1 MYNLDAIQCGGAQS
15 SNTGNLSCEF
25 KPQNITGVILTASN
39 KSFTQA
45 EIEVMDVTLAELFVN
60 DTKSLRAFPIKP
72 FTSTTSNNSEDV
84 TTTTD
89 YGTENFVRDGKIGM
103 SFRMDEG
110 LCYWK
115 KLRSFHQ
122 QQTSFKAILIDEVNN
137 VLWGSKSGDNF
148 AGFSLQ
154 QLAIP
159 PFTPNTGAEVFFF
172 MIDLQFKNIKEFEK
186 STIIQFGEDINV
198 MDLATGMLDVD
209 LKAIT
214 TISGAG
220 VVQVQAFTGCGAV
233 NMYDVY
239 STNLSNGAAWLARN
253 KSTGNAITVTT
264 VTAVPG
270 AKSFS
275 LDLDTA
281 DPDYPT
287 SGNSLEV
294 YLAAPSVLSAA
305 PVLMS
310 GFEGSPLTIVIP

>member
-25 KPQNITGVILTASN
+25 KPQNITGVILTAFN

-159 PFTPNTGAEVFFF
+159 PFTPNTGSEVFFF
-172 MIDLQFKNIKEFEK
+172 MIDFQF
-186 STIIQFGEDINV
+186 T
-198 MDLATGMLDVD
+198 AW
-209 LKAIT
+209 
-214 TISGAG
+214 
-220 VVQVQAFTGCGAV
+220 
-233 NMYDVY
+233 
-239 STNLSNGAAWLARN
+239 TN
-253 KSTGNAITVTT
+253 
-264 VTAVPG
+264 
-270 AKSFS
+270 
-275 LDLDTA
+275 
-281 DPDYPT
+281 
-287 SGNSLEV
+287 
-294 YLAAPSVLSAA
+294 
-305 PVLMS
+305 
-310 GFEGSPLTIVIP
+310 